1 MMWYDNRYRFLEKFV
16 VVSIL
21 VDRQALYRNNQC
33 DGHARQSLS
42 IPRQRAKHKQL
53 NMIPVNDREIE
64 CNTCF
69 SSTRWH
75 TPASDVYSCRPRVIF
90 YGLQAQF
97 PSSLLVLCFL
107 GLECNLLLYR
117 EQVEEKARARQKLCA
132 QLWSTQK
139 DCNCLIQLIH
149 MNNESF
155 PCQAIGRFQVATQM
169 LDGGPMVGQ
178 WLANGQEHIKV
189 NC

>member
-1 MMWYDNRYRFLEKFV
+1 MIAEDQTLETMRLPMMWYDNRYRFLEKFV

-53 NMIPVNDREIE
+53 NMIPVNDREID

-107 GLECNLLLYR
+107 GLECNLLLYFIDCAMIDSKGVFFLR
-117 EQVEEKARARQKLCA
+117 EVDPA
-132 QLWSTQK
+132 STVV
-139 DCNCLIQLIH
+139 CWRH
-149 MNNESF
+149 
-155 PCQAIGRFQVATQM
+155 
-169 LDGGPMVGQ
+169 
-178 WLANGQEHIKV
+178 
-189 NC
+189 

>member
-1 MMWYDNRYRFLEKFV
+1 MIAEDQTLETMRLPMMWYDNRYRFLEKFV

-75 TPASDVYSCRPRVIF
+75 IPASDVYA
-90 YGLQAQF
+90 GL
-97 PSSLLVLCFL
+97 
-107 GLECNLLLYR
+107 
-117 EQVEEKARARQKLCA
+117 
-132 QLWSTQK
+132 
-139 DCNCLIQLIH
+139 
-149 MNNESF
+149 
-155 PCQAIGRFQVATQM
+155 
-169 LDGGPMVGQ
+169 
-178 WLANGQEHIKV
+178 
-189 NC
+189 